1 MTSQK
6 EFLARLIKALDDSN
20 IAYMLSGSMGSSLHG
35 RPRATNDADIVI
47 DPTQQQLTGFLDSL
61 GPDYYV
67 SRPTAL
73 DALKNRTMFNVIGVA
88 SGWKADIIIVKDRA
102 YSQEEFARRKTAT
115 VMGMNLCVVSPEDS
129 ILSKLEWSRGRE
141 SQTQFKDASGVLM
154 VQWDRLDF
162 EYLQKWSDELNVRD
176 SLDRLLKE
184 IRQLKAR

>member
-6 EFLARLIKALDDSN
+6 EFLGKLVKVLDDSD

-67 SRPTAL
+67 SRPGAL
-73 DALKNRTMFNVIGVA
+73 DALKNRTMFNLIDVA

-102 YSQEEFARRKTAT
+102 YSREEFARRKTAT
-115 VMGMNLCVVSPEDS
+115 VMGMNLCVVSPEDC
-129 ILSKLEWSRGRE
+129 ILSKSWNGQRAENLKLSSRMPPACSWFNGTGWTSSIWRNGR
-141 SQTQFKDASGVLM
+141 M
-154 VQWDRLDF
+154 
-162 EYLQKWSDELNVRD
+162 N
-176 SLDRLLKE
+176 
-184 IRQLKAR
+184 